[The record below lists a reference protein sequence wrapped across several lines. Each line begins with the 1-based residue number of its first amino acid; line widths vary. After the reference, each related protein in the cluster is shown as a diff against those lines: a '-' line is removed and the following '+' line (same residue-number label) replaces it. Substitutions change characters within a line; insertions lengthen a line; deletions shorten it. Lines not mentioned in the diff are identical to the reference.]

1 MAITSRF
8 YAVVDYPDEDIE
20 DVEQSDMLETLTA
33 AESSLAALL
42 ASFDRGRVL
51 KSGVPTAIIG
61 RPNVGK
67 SSLLNALVGYERAIV
82 TDVAGTTRD
91 TVEEK
96 VLCGGVL
103 LRLIDTAGIR
113 ATADTVEQIGVSRS
127 RQAAEA
133 ADLCLVVLDGSQP
146 LTGEDREA
154 LEMAQQAPKA
164 LAVVNKSDLPQALD
178 LSALPAGLPRVALCA
193 KTGAG
198 LGELEAAMADLFPA
212 GAAPR
217 GQFLTNPRQ
226 AAAVERAL
234 SAVRGALSALQGGLT
249 PDAVLTDAEA
259 ALSALGE
266 LTGKTAREDLV
277 AQIFSRFCVGK

>member
-1 MAITSRF
+1 M
-8 YAVVDYPDEDIE
+8 
-20 DVEQSDMLETLTA
+20 
-33 AESSLAALL
+33 
-42 ASFDRGRVL
+42 L

-193 KTGAG
+193 RPGRG
-198 LGELEAAMADLFPA
+198 LGNWRRRWRTSSPPARHPGASSSPIPGRRRRWSGPSRRSGAPSPPCRAASPPTRCSPTRRRPS
-212 GAAPR
+212 APWGNSR
-217 GQFLTNPRQ
+217 EKPPG
-226 AAAVERAL
+226 
-234 SAVRGALSALQGGLT
+234 
-249 PDAVLTDAEA
+249 
-259 ALSALGE
+259 
-266 LTGKTAREDLV
+266 EDLV